1 MPGHGSPKV
10 SESTLRLQLACP
22 PHRAVS
28 SLSEVGWRQRVD
40 QESLGEEEEG
50 DVDVEEGEEDGLG
63 QTDKEKRPKL
73 ALTKC
78 KVVPGWHERERME
91 PSQTNTFFLGLDS
104 QLPARMASR
113 ITWSS
118 SILLDFDLPWCDLVL
133 LFVIPLLHCVTVVEI
148 FCGRSQESKT
158 CSPCGVYHLNCIILD
173 QSSKTASHS
182 SRS

>member
-10 SESTLRLQLACP
+10 SESTLRSQLACP

-40 QESLGEEEEG
+40 QESLEEEE
-50 DVDVEEGEEDGLG
+50 EEEEEEDG

-118 SILLDFDLPWCDLVL
+118 SILLEFSSG
-133 LFVIPLLHCVTVVEI
+133 VILC
-148 FCGRSQESKT
+148 
-158 CSPCGVYHLNCIILD
+158 CSL
-173 QSSKTASHS
+173 
-182 SRS
+182 

>member
-1 MPGHGSPKV
+1 M
-10 SESTLRLQLACP
+10 
-22 PHRAVS
+22 
-28 SLSEVGWRQRVD
+28 D
-40 QESLGEEEEG
+40 QESLEEEE
-50 DVDVEEGEEDGLG
+50 EEEEDG

-104 QLPARMASR
+104 QFPARMASR

-118 SILLDFDLPWCDLVL
+118 SILLDFDLLWCDLV
-133 LFVIPLLHCVTVVEI
+133 LFVIPLLHRVLVVEV

-158 CSPCGVYHLNCIILD
+158 CSPPAESTTSIV
-173 QSSKTASHS
+173 
-182 SRS
+182 

>member
-1 MPGHGSPKV
+1 M
-10 SESTLRLQLACP
+10 
-22 PHRAVS
+22 
-28 SLSEVGWRQRVD
+28 D
-40 QESLGEEEEG
+40 QESLGEVGEE
-50 DVDVEEGEEDGLG
+50 DVEEEEEDGH
-63 QTDKEKRPKL
+63 TDKEKRPKL

-118 SILLDFDLPWCDLVL
+118 SILLDFDLLWCDLVL

-148 FCGRSQESKT
+148 FCGRSQELKT
-158 CSPCGVYHLNCIILD
+158 CSPRGGIILD
-173 QSSKTASHS
+173 QSSKTAPHS

>member
-1 MPGHGSPKV
+1 M
-10 SESTLRLQLACP
+10 
-22 PHRAVS
+22 
-28 SLSEVGWRQRVD
+28 D
-40 QESLGEEEEG
+40 QESLEEEEEE
-50 DVDVEEGEEDGLG
+50 DVEEDGGDG

-118 SILLDFDLPWCDLVL
+118 SILLDFDLLWFWCDLVL

-158 CSPCGVYHLNCIILD
+158 CSSRRVYHLNCICIILD

-182 SRS
+182 SQS

>member
-1 MPGHGSPKV
+1 M
-10 SESTLRLQLACP
+10 
-22 PHRAVS
+22 
-28 SLSEVGWRQRVD
+28 D
-40 QESLGEEEEG
+40 QESLEEEEEEE
-50 DVDVEEGEEDGLG
+50 VDVEEDGEDG

-118 SILLDFDLPWCDLVL
+118 SILLDFDLLWCDLVL
-133 LFVIPLLHCVTVVEI
+133 LFVILLLHCVTVVEI

-158 CSPCGVYHLNCIILD
+158 CSPHRVHQLNCICIVID

>member
-1 MPGHGSPKV
+1 M
-10 SESTLRLQLACP
+10 
-22 PHRAVS
+22 
-28 SLSEVGWRQRVD
+28 D
-40 QESLGEEEEG
+40 QESLEEEVEEE
-50 DVDVEEGEEDGLG
+50 DVEEDGDDG

-118 SILLDFDLPWCDLVL
+118 SILLDFDLLWCDLVL

-148 FCGRSQESKT
+148 FCGRSQELKT
-158 CSPCGVYHLNCIILD
+158 CSPPAESTTSVVFV
-173 QSSKTASHS
+173 
-182 SRS
+182 

>member
-1 MPGHGSPKV
+1 M
-10 SESTLRLQLACP
+10 
-22 PHRAVS
+22 
-28 SLSEVGWRQRVD
+28 D
-40 QESLGEEEEG
+40 QESLGEEGEEEE
-50 DVDVEEGEEDGLG
+50 DVEEEKEDVEEGGEDG

-118 SILLDFDLPWCDLVL
+118 SILLDFDLLWCDLV
-133 LFVIPLLHCVTVVEI
+133 LFVIPLLHRVLVVEV

-158 CSPCGVYHLNCIILD
+158 CSPPAESTTSIV
-173 QSSKTASHS
+173 
-182 SRS
+182 

>member
-1 MPGHGSPKV
+1 M
-10 SESTLRLQLACP
+10 
-22 PHRAVS
+22 
-28 SLSEVGWRQRVD
+28 D
-40 QESLGEEEEG
+40 QESLGEEEEEEEEEE
-50 DVDVEEGEEDGLG
+50 DVEEGREDG

-118 SILLDFDLPWCDLVL
+118 SILLDFDLLWCDLVL

-158 CSPCGVYHLNCIILD
+158 CSPRGVHHLNCICIILD
-173 QSSKTASHS
+173 QSSNCFSQFSILS
-182 SRS
+182 SDD

>member
-1 MPGHGSPKV
+1 M
-10 SESTLRLQLACP
+10 
-22 PHRAVS
+22 
-28 SLSEVGWRQRVD
+28 D
-40 QESLGEEEEG
+40 QESLEEEEEE
-50 DVDVEEGEEDGLG
+50 DVEEDGEDG

-118 SILLDFDLPWCDLVL
+118 SILLDFDLLWCDLVL

-158 CSPCGVYHLNCIILD
+158 CSPRGVYHLSCICIILD
-173 QSSKTASHS
+173 QSSKNAPHS

>member
-1 MPGHGSPKV
+1 M
-10 SESTLRLQLACP
+10 
-22 PHRAVS
+22 
-28 SLSEVGWRQRVD
+28 D
-40 QESLGEEEEG
+40 QESLGEVGEE
-50 DVDVEEGEEDGLG
+50 DVEEEEEDG

-78 KVVPGWHERERME
+78 KVVPGWHERERRE

-158 CSPCGVYHLNCIILD
+158 CSPHRVYHLSCICIILD
-173 QSSKTASHS
+173 QSSKTASQS
-182 SRS
+182 SQF

>member
-1 MPGHGSPKV
+1 M
-10 SESTLRLQLACP
+10 
-22 PHRAVS
+22 
-28 SLSEVGWRQRVD
+28 D
-40 QESLGEEEEG
+40 QESLGVEE
-50 DVDVEEGEEDGLG
+50 DVEEDGEDG

-91 PSQTNTFFLGLDS
+91 PSQANTFFLGLDS

-118 SILLDFDLPWCDLVL
+118 SILLDFDLLWCDLVL

-158 CSPCGVYHLNCIILD
+158 RSPRGVYHLSCICIILD

-182 SRS
+182 SQS

>member
-10 SESTLRLQLACP
+10 SESTFRLQLACP

-40 QESLGEEEEG
+40 QESLEEEEEE
-50 DVDVEEGEEDGLG
+50 EEGEEDGEDG

-158 CSPCGVYHLNCIILD
+158 RSPRGVYHLSCICIILD

-182 SRS
+182 SQS

>member
-1 MPGHGSPKV
+1 M
-10 SESTLRLQLACP
+10 
-22 PHRAVS
+22 
-28 SLSEVGWRQRVD
+28 D
-40 QESLGEEEEG
+40 QESLEEEEEEEELEEE
-50 DVDVEEGEEDGLG
+50 DVEEEKEDVEEGGEDG

-104 QLPARMASR
+104 QLLARMASR

-118 SILLDFDLPWCDLVL
+118 SIVLDLDLLWCDLVL

-158 CSPCGVYHLNCIILD
+158 CSPPAESTTSIV
-173 QSSKTASHS
+173 
-182 SRS
+182 

>member
-1 MPGHGSPKV
+1 M
-10 SESTLRLQLACP
+10 
-22 PHRAVS
+22 
-28 SLSEVGWRQRVD
+28 D
-40 QESLGEEEEG
+40 QESLGVEE
-50 DVDVEEGEEDGLG
+50 DVEEDGEDG

-118 SILLDFDLPWCDLVL
+118 SILLDFDLLWCDLVL
-133 LFVIPLLHCVTVVEI
+133 LFVIPLLHCVTVVEV

>member
-1 MPGHGSPKV
+1 M
-10 SESTLRLQLACP
+10 
-22 PHRAVS
+22 
-28 SLSEVGWRQRVD
+28 D
-40 QESLGEEEEG
+40 QESLEEEEEEEELEEE
-50 DVDVEEGEEDGLG
+50 DVEEGGEDG

-104 QLPARMASR
+104 QLLARMASR

-118 SILLDFDLPWCDLVL
+118 SILLDFDLLWCDLV

-158 CSPCGVYHLNCIILD
+158 CSPPAESTTSIVFV
-173 QSSKTASHS
+173 
-182 SRS
+182 

>member
-1 MPGHGSPKV
+1 M
-10 SESTLRLQLACP
+10 
-22 PHRAVS
+22 
-28 SLSEVGWRQRVD
+28 D
-40 QESLGEEEEG
+40 QESLGEEEEE
-50 DVDVEEGEEDGLG
+50 DVEEDGEDG

-118 SILLDFDLPWCDLVL
+118 SILLDFDLLWCDLVL
-133 LFVIPLLHCVTVVEI
+133 LFVNPPVTL
-148 FCGRSQESKT
+148 CHRGR
-158 CSPCGVYHLNCIILD
+158 NILWSLARVKD
-173 QSSKTASHS
+173 VLSLQSLPPQLYLYNS
-182 SRS
+182 

>member
-10 SESTLRLQLACP
+10 SESTLRSQLACP

-40 QESLGEEEEG
+40 QESLEEEE
-50 DVDVEEGEEDGLG
+50 EEEEEEDG

-91 PSQTNTFFLGLDS
+91 PSQANTFFLGLDS

-118 SILLDFDLPWCDLVL
+118 SILLNFDLLWCDLVL

-158 CSPCGVYHLNCIILD
+158 CSPAESTTSIVFV
-173 QSSKTASHS
+173 
-182 SRS
+182 